1 MYERV
6 DRRSAQRTASTKQPP
21 RGDRPESVEV
31 GGFVVE
37 IYTAPSG
44 FLWCRAG
51 KHCTALN
58 GPFRSRALALADA
71 EVMLDVHDAQQ
82 PRSAEGHLE
91 VARLSPNGNPAP
103 PEERSTNR

>member
-6 DRRSAQRTASTKQPP
+6 DRRGAQRTTSAKQQP

-44 FLWCRAG
+44 FLWCRGG

-82 PRSAEGHLE
+82 RRSADGHPE
-91 VARLSPNGNPAP
+91 TARVSPSGKPAP
-103 PEERSTNR
+103 PEERGTSR